1 MIAIYDVSLDKNID
15 LWFIVMSS
23 AKCTILFIMLFTVL
37 NQINTIIIIIQL
49 INKLSNYEL
58 ETFT

>member
-37 NQINTIIIIIQL
+37 NQINTIIIIMQL